1 MNVRLRPLRMD
12 DWPAVHAWAS
22 RQEACRFQ
30 TWGPNTEAETRTFV
44 SQAVADA
51 ELRPPPRVLY
61 ATEVDGAVL
70 GNGALIFHNRA
81 QRQGEISY
89 IVHPDHWGRGIATAA
104 GRELLRIGFEEHGLH
119 RIRATCDPRN
129 AGSAA
134 VLKKLG
140 MRYEGRMR
148 HTQYIRD
155 GWRDSE
161 LFSILEDEWRDGYR
175 RERD

>member
-1 MNVRLRPLRMD
+1 MNVELRPLTLD

-22 RQEACRFQ
+22 RPEACRFQ
-30 TWGPNTEAETRTFV
+30 TWGPNTEEQTRAFVAE
-44 SQAVADA
+44 AVADA
-51 ELRPPPRVLY
+51 ALEQPPRLLFAY
-61 ATEVDGAVL
+61 LVDGEVL
-70 GNGALIFHNRA
+70 GNGALIFHSRA

-89 IVHPDHWGRGIATAA
+89 IVHPDHWGRGIATAG
-104 GRELLRIGFEEHGLH
+104 GRELLRRGFEEHGLH

-161 LFSILEDEWRDGYR
+161 LFSILEDEWSEGYR
-175 RERD
+175 QGRD

>member
-1 MNVRLRPLRMD
+1 VNPRLRPLTTD

-22 RQEACRFQ
+22 RPEACRFQ
-30 TWGPNTEAETRTFV
+30 TWGPNSEDETRAFV
-44 SQAVADA
+44 ADAVADA
-51 ELRPPPRVLY
+51 ALQPPPRLLHAIV
-61 ATEVDGAVL
+61 VDGMVL
-70 GNGALIFHNRA
+70 GNGALIFHSRA

-119 RIRATCDPRN
+119 RIHATCDPRN

-161 LFSILEDEWRDGYR
+161 LFSILEDEWLEGYR
-175 RERD
+175 RERE

>member
-1 MNVRLRPLRMD
+1 MNLRLRLLTLD

-22 RQEACRFQ
+22 RPEACRFQ
-30 TWGPNTEAETRTFV
+30 TWGPNSEDETRAFV
-44 SQAVADA
+44 ADAVADA
-51 ELRPPPRVLY
+51 GLQPPPRLLHAIV
-61 ATEVDGAVL
+61 VDGSVL
-70 GNGALIFHNRA
+70 GNGALIFHSRA
-81 QRQGEISY
+81 QRQGEIAY

-119 RIRATCDPRN
+119 RIQATCDPRN

-161 LFSILEDEWRDGYR
+161 LFSILEDEWEAG
-175 RERD
+175 